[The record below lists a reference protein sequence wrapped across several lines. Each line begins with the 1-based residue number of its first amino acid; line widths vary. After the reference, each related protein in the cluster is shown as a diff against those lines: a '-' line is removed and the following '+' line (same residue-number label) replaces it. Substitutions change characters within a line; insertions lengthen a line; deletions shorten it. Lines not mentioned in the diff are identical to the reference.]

1 MSNGTRREA
10 GSRWELPT
18 TPLLRA
24 KLRRS
29 RLPEHHVRRPRLL
42 QLLDQEVG
50 APITLIVAPA
60 GAGKTVLVSS
70 WSAESTVPTA
80 WLSLDEADDDGPQ
93 LWSGII
99 SALEAL
105 RPRCGE
111 AALGLLRRRC
121 PSPAIVG
128 QLLDDLESGEES
140 PGVLVVDDLHVVED
154 EDAAAS
160 LALFLQHLPAWLHV
174 VLLSRRDPNLP
185 IDRLR
190 ARGHLVAIHFGELK
204 FSHDEAREMLTRLVP
219 TLPDDQLDATAA
231 HAAGWAAG
239 LQLAALATWATRAQP
254 PVEAPGAAG
263 DLLVEDYI
271 WREALAGEEPELV
284 ELLQSVAVAGRLD
297 PSLARALTGREDAD
311 RLLACAEAR
320 GLFVAR
326 LDPEGWF
333 TVHSLVRSV
342 LLADLRRR
350 SPAQLAGQH
359 ARAAQWFQDAGEVPT
374 ALEHWLQAGRPVR
387 RASASWP

>member
-1 MSNGTRREA
+1 MSNGTHRDD

-70 WSAESTVPTA
+70 WTAESTVPTA
-80 WLSLDEADDDGPQ
+80 WLSLDEADNDGPQ

-128 QLLDDLESGEES
+128 QLLDDLESGEAS

-154 EDAAAS
+154 DDAAAS

-239 LQLAALATWATRAQP
+239 LQLAALATRATRPSRPSRLPAP
-254 PVEAPGAAG
+254 PATSWSRTTSGVRPWPARNPSWSSSSRASPWPVASTRAWPG
-263 DLLVEDYI
+263 
-271 WREALAGEEPELV
+271 
-284 ELLQSVAVAGRLD
+284 
-297 PSLARALTGREDAD
+297 
-311 RLLACAEAR
+311 
-320 GLFVAR
+320 
-326 LDPEGWF
+326 
-333 TVHSLVRSV
+333 
-342 LLADLRRR
+342 R
-350 SPAQLAGQH
+350 SPAG
-359 ARAAQWFQDAGEVPT
+359 RTPT
-374 ALEHWLQAGRPVR
+374 ASSPAPRHAACSSP
-387 RASASWP
+387 A